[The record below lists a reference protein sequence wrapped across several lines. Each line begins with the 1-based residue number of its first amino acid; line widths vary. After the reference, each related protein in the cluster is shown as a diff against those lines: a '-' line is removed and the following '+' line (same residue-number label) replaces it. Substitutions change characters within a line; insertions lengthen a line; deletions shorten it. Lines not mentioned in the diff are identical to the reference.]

1 MVSALAPWQ
10 FPMRPIA
17 DRPAHCFPVA
27 RLKTEIVCRPYWAQ
41 GGHEMRHQIVSI
53 EWESEKTMTLESPAA
68 FSDESVGAR
77 VVVELNKR
85 VANVVEEF
93 QASALGQLLTEPDSS
108 VSLLTA
114 TIREIYWE
122 IHCYQPFTTKAGFSM
137 IGGASP
143 EDRKIMRIL
152 LLHKWEE
159 VEHRVWALNGYKAL
173 GGDQSRIGKEGEMT
187 SPGAFAVAAVWER
200 LARIIHP
207 LAYVGAEYLFEDL
220 TARLAK
226 VATESLQKRALSQE
240 GIRFI
245 VDHASEDERHSQLLR
260 KLIEEVCAIKPTL
273 GRQILFAFDCFRQ
286 VYPMPLWLASYA
298 RAKRGVSTF

>member
-1 MVSALAPWQ
+1 
-10 FPMRPIA
+10 
-17 DRPAHCFPVA
+17 
-27 RLKTEIVCRPYWAQ
+27 
-41 GGHEMRHQIVSI
+41 
-53 EWESEKTMTLESPAA
+53 MTLESAA
-68 FSDESVGAR
+68 VVSDESVGAR
-77 VVVELNKR
+77 VVAELNKR

-93 QASALGQLLTEPDSS
+93 QASALGQLLAEPDSS

-143 EDRKIMRIL
+143 EDRKVMRTL

-173 GGDQSRIGKEGEMT
+173 GGDQSRIGRESEMT

-200 LARIIHP
+200 LASTIHP

-226 VATESLQKRALSQE
+226 LATERLQNRILSQE

-245 VDHASEDERHSQLLR
+245 VDHASEDEKHSQLLKR
-260 KLIEEVCAIKPTL
+260 LIEEICRTHSML
-273 GRQILFAFDCFRQ
+273 GRQILFAFDCFRH

-298 RAKRGVSTF
+298 RAKQGLSTL

>member
-1 MVSALAPWQ
+1 M
-10 FPMRPIA
+10 
-17 DRPAHCFPVA
+17 
-27 RLKTEIVCRPYWAQ
+27 
-41 GGHEMRHQIVSI
+41 
-53 EWESEKTMTLESPAA
+53 EKIMSLESPALV
-68 FSDESVGAR
+68 SDESVGTQ
-77 VVVELNKR
+77 VVAELNHR
-85 VANVVEEF
+85 VADVVEEF
-93 QASALGQLLTEPDSS
+93 QFSALGRVLAEPDSS
-108 VSLLTA
+108 VDLLTA

-152 LLHKWEE
+152 LLHKLEE
-159 VEHRVWALNGYKAL
+159 VEHRVWALDGYKAL
-173 GGDQSRIGKEGEMT
+173 GGDQSRIGKEGEMI

-200 LARIIHP
+200 LARLIHP

-226 VATESLQKRALSQE
+226 LATESLQKRSLSQE

-245 VDHASEDERHSQLLR
+245 VDHSSEDERHSQLLR
-260 KLIEEVCAIKPTL
+260 KLIEEVCATEPAL
-273 GRQILFAFDCFRQ
+273 EDQILFAFDCFRQ

-298 RAKRGVSTF
+298 RAKQGLSTV